1 MRMPSVLRGLASVAA
16 FLVPGLA
23 LWLPSG
29 YSYGAALVLLGALVG
44 APWWWR
50 ECRVSA
56 QSRWLLLSIVLM
68 GSVWLLD
75 SSTGAWRWGGVDR
88 PSKYLLALPCLFF
101 LLAFAP
107 NPRYLWTG
115 IAVGALGGG
124 AIAWYQ
130 VHALHIGRATGYTN
144 AIQYGNLSMLLGLM
158 CLIVAVAR
166 PPGVRRW
173 HQVVLGGGMVAGF
186 LGSVLSQSRGG
197 WVALAMALMALV
209 LVLSRFLPWRRLVV
223 GSLVV
228 LCMVSTVVFVQ
239 RQGIEQRVDAAR
251 DETERYVEK
260 KDAVTSVGTRLT
272 LWQMA
277 WEMGL
282 ERPVLGWGATG
293 YTAERQ
299 RRVDTGK
306 VDPFVRDMA
315 HTHNE
320 VLDLFAK
327 HGLLGVFALLLFYG
341 VPLVIFWPTRARI
354 MARAVEVLP
363 GGEKQHIDRTALALY
378 LVGWVIPLSYIGFGL
393 TQVFFAHNSGNV
405 FYLFMV
411 MLVHSCLQ
419 AHQRNVRS
427 QAGAP
432 GVNANALAGAA
443 HPSSD
448 GKPRGE

>member
-1 MRMPSVLRGLASVAA
+1 MRAESVLRGLASAAA
-16 FLVPGLA
+16 FMVPGLA
-23 LWLPSG
+23 LWIPSG
-29 YSYGAALVLLGALVG
+29 YSYGAALLLLTALFG

-50 ECRVSA
+50 ECKVSR
-56 QSRWLLLSIVLM
+56 QSLWLVLSIVVM
-68 GSVWLLD
+68 GFVWLLD
-75 SSTGAWRWGGVDR
+75 SSDGAWRWGALDR

-101 LLAFAP
+101 LLAYAP

-130 VHALHIGRATGYTN
+130 VSALHIERATGYTN

-158 CLIVAVAR
+158 CLVVAVAR

-173 HQVVLGGGMVAGF
+173 HQVVLGGGMVTGF
-186 LGSVLSQSRGG
+186 LGSILSQSRGG
-197 WVALAMALMALV
+197 WVALAMVLLALV
-209 LVLSRFLPWRRLVV
+209 LVLSRFLSWRRLVV

-228 LCMVSTVVFVQ
+228 LCVVSTVVFVQ
-239 RQGIEQRVDAAR
+239 RHGIEQRMDAAR

-260 KDAVTSVGTRLT
+260 KDAVTSVGVRFT

-282 ERPVLGWGATG
+282 ERPVLGWGTVG

-299 RRVDTGK
+299 RRVDTGR

-320 VLDLFAK
+320 VLDIFAK
-327 HGLLGVFALLLFYG
+327 QGLLGVLTLLLFYC

-354 MARAVEVLP
+354 MVRAAGVLP
-363 GGEKQHIDRTALALY
+363 GGEKQHIDRTALALH
-378 LVGWVIPLSYIGFGL
+378 LVGWSIPLSYIGFGL
-393 TQVFFAHNSGNV
+393 TQVFFAHNSGNL

-419 AHQRNVRS
+419 ARQH
-427 QAGAP
+427 AG
-432 GVNANALAGAA
+432 GSDA
-443 HPSSD
+443 HPA
-448 GKPRGE
+448 GQ